1 MRADDAPGLRQ
12 HRDTRRGGRPWWH
25 RLRPTGSL
33 KDLVETHES
42 VGVPWFGEDPD
53 ATDRLVRDGRRGE
66 PPSAGASPAPAP
78 GGAGRDAHVAAPRPP
93 NGGPY
98 AGPVADASPGGRI
111 WTGRWRARRPRRAAH
126 DSLEQRSLFGEIL
139 DWMFAPLLLL
149 WPLSVA
155 VTFLIARSLADAPF
169 DRALDDRTEALAQQ
183 VRVASER
190 VVVTLPRAARDFLAA
205 DEEDVVY
212 FQVVG
217 ARGKVVAGEA
227 DLPRPGL
234 YDFPVPG
241 KVKLRTATYRG
252 DQVRIGYLYIDV
264 GAGEEMEPVLV
275 QVAETLDK
283 RTRLANEIIKGVIF
297 PQFMILPVAVMLV
310 WFGLSRGL
318 SPLKSLQRRIR
329 DRDPDDVSPI
339 DPRGAPEEIAPLV
352 DAFNDLL
359 DRQNAI
365 VGAQKRFIADA
376 AHQMK
381 TPLAGLRTQT
391 ELAMRE
397 HDPVEL
403 HRALQQIA
411 RGSQRAA
418 HLVSQLLALARTEN
432 QREGASLEPLDLDA
446 FAREA
451 VSDWVPTAIERGI
464 DLGYETQRAQ
474 WDGDGRDASSR
485 IAGHPLLLR
494 ELANNL
500 IDNALRYTPRGGT
513 VTVRVVAAGRRVLL
527 EVEDSGPGIAE
538 AERGLVFERF
548 YRVLGTGVDGSGLG
562 LPIVREI
569 ATQHGATIE
578 VDDARPEET
587 PPGAR
592 FTVVFAVLPG

>member
-1 MRADDAPGLRQ
+1 VEAARRPPAGVQRAPAGVRHAASTQAAAHEPGLR
-12 HRDTRRGGRPWWH
+12 
-25 RLRPTGSL
+25 
-33 KDLVETHES
+33 
-42 VGVPWFGEDPD
+42 
-53 ATDRLVRDGRRGE
+53 DG
-66 PPSAGASPAPAP
+66 AP
-78 GGAGRDAHVAAPRPP
+78 
-93 NGGPY
+93 
-98 AGPVADASPGGRI
+98 PVAPPATEAEAATGGRI
-111 WTGRWRARRPRRAAH
+111 WTGRWRARRPRRAAAE
-126 DSLEQRSLFGEIL
+126 SLEQRSLFGEIL
-139 DWMFAPLLLL
+139 DFMFAPLLLL

-217 ARGKVVAGEA
+217 SRGKVIAGEA

-234 YDFPVPG
+234 YDFPIPG
-241 KVKLRTATYRG
+241 KVKLRTAAYRG
-252 DQVRIGYLYIDV
+252 DQVRIGYMYIDV
-264 GAGEEMEPVLV
+264 GEGEELEPVLI

-283 RTRLANEIIKGVIF
+283 RSRLANEIIKGVIF

-318 SPLKSLQRRIR
+318 APLKSLQRRIR

-339 DPRGAPEEIAPLV
+339 DPRRAPEEIAPLV

-359 DRQNAI
+359 ERQNAI
-365 VGAQKRFIADA
+365 VAAQKRFIADA

-397 HDPVEL
+397 RDPAEL
-403 HRALQQIA
+403 RRSLVQIA
-411 RGSQRAA
+411 RSTQRAA
-418 HLVSQLLALARTEN
+418 HVVSQLLALARTEN
-432 QREGASLEPLDLDA
+432 LRDVATLQPLDLEA
-446 FAREA
+446 LARQV
-451 VSDWVPTAIERGI
+451 VSDWVPAAIERGI
-464 DLGYETQRAQ
+464 DLGYESQRAQ
-474 WDGDGRDASSR
+474 WDGDGRDASAR

-494 ELANNL
+494 ELMNNL
-500 IDNALRYTPRGGT
+500 IDNGLRYTPREGS
-513 VTVRVVAAGRRVLL
+513 VTVRIVADGRRVLL
-527 EVEDSGPGIAE
+527 EVEDSGPGIPGT
-538 AERGLVFERF
+538 ERALVFERF

-569 ATQHGATIE
+569 ASQHGASVE
-578 VDDARPEET
+578 VDDARPGEA

-592 FTVVFAVLPG
+592 FTVAFPALDG

>member
-1 MRADDAPGLRQ
+1 
-12 HRDTRRGGRPWWH
+12 
-25 RLRPTGSL
+25 
-33 KDLVETHES
+33 
-42 VGVPWFGEDPD
+42 VPWFGEDPE
-53 ATDRLVRDGRRGE
+53 ATAPLRRAAAPE
-66 PPSAGASPAPAP
+66 PERAAP
-78 GGAGRDAHVAAPRPP
+78 GRDA
-93 NGGPY
+93 GGPSPRGE
-98 AGPVADASPGGRI
+98 APPVGTGAANASRT
-111 WTGRWRARRPRRAAH
+111 WAGRWRVRRPQRAVP

-155 VTFLIARSLADAPF
+155 VTFVIARSLADAPF
-169 DRALDDRTEALAQQ
+169 DRALDDRTETLAQQ
-183 VRVASER
+183 VRVAGER
-190 VVVTLPRAARDFLAA
+190 IVVVRPRAARDFLAT
-205 DEEDVVY
+205 DEEDAVY

-217 ARGKVVAGEA
+217 ARGKVIAGEV
-227 DLPRPGL
+227 DLPAPSL
-234 YDFPVPG
+234 YDYPVPG
-241 KVKLRTATYRG
+241 KVRLRTASYRA

-264 GAGEEMEPVLV
+264 GVGEEMEPVLI

-297 PQFMILPVAVMLV
+297 PQFMILPIAMILV

-318 SPLKSLQRRIR
+318 SPLKSMQRRIR

-365 VGAQKRFIADA
+365 VAAQKRFIADA

-432 QREGASLEPLDLDA
+432 QRDGTPLEPLDLDR
-446 FAREA
+446 FAREV
-451 VSDWVPTAIERGI
+451 VSDWVPAAIERGI
-464 DLGYETQRAQ
+464 DLGYETQCAQ
-474 WDGDGRDASSR
+474 WYADERDASAL
-485 IAGHPLLLR
+485 IAGHALLLR

-500 IDNALRYTPRGGT
+500 IDNALRYTPRDGA
-513 VTVRVVAAGRRVLL
+513 VTVRVVADGRRVLL
-527 EVEDSGPGIAE
+527 EVEDSGPGIPE
-538 AERGLVFERF
+538 AERELVFERF

-578 VDDARPEET
+578 VDDARPGEV
-587 PPGAR
+587 PPGTR
-592 FTVVFAVLPG
+592 FTVTFAVLPG

>member
-1 MRADDAPGLRQ
+1 MSPPASARRQGAPPPRTPL
-12 HRDTRRGGRPWWH
+12 PA
-25 RLRPTGSL
+25 GSP
-33 KDLVETHES
+33 ET
-42 VGVPWFGEDPD
+42 PPAEDE
-53 ATDRLVRDGRRGE
+53 TSRTW
-66 PPSAGASPAPAP
+66 GA
-78 GGAGRDAHVAAPRPP
+78 
-93 NGGPY
+93 
-98 AGPVADASPGGRI
+98 
-111 WTGRWRARRPRRAAH
+111 RWRPRRARRVRRPYLDPA
-126 DSLEQRSLFGEIL
+126 EQRSLFGEIL

-183 VRVASER
+183 VRVAAER
-190 VVVTLPRAARDFLAA
+190 VVVVMPRAARDFLAA
-205 DEEDVVY
+205 EDEDVVY

-217 ARGKVVAGEA
+217 ARGKVIAGEA
-227 DLPRPGL
+227 DLPAPGL

-241 KVKLRTATYRG
+241 KVRLRTTAFRG

-264 GAGEEMEPVLV
+264 GAGEEMEPVLI

-365 VGAQKRFIADA
+365 VAAQKRFIADA

-397 HDPVEL
+397 LDPVEL
-403 HRALQQIA
+403 HRALQQIG
-411 RGSQRAA
+411 RSSQRAA

-432 QREGASLEPLDLDA
+432 QRDGTPLEPLDLDR
-446 FAREA
+446 FAREV
-451 VSDWVPTAIERGI
+451 VSDWVPAAIERGI

-474 WDGDGRDASSR
+474 WDADGRDASALV
-485 IAGHPLLLR
+485 AGHALLLR

-500 IDNALRYTPRGGT
+500 IDNALRYTPRDGT
-513 VTVRVVAAGRRVLL
+513 VTVRVVADGRRVLL

-538 AERGLVFERF
+538 AERDLVFERF

-578 VDDARPEET
+578 VDDARPGEI
-587 PPGAR
+587 PPGTR
-592 FTVVFAVLPG
+592 FTVTFAVLPG

>member
-1 MRADDAPGLRQ
+1 MR
-12 HRDTRRGGRPWWH
+12 
-25 RLRPTGSL
+25 
-33 KDLVETHES
+33 DLFETNES
-42 VGVPWFGEDPD
+42 VGVPWFGADPD
-53 ATDRLVRDGRRGE
+53 AAAAPVRDRGRGGAPFA
-66 PPSAGASPAPAP
+66 PPPAAPDAARPAP
-78 GGAGRDAHVAAPRPP
+78 GAGAGRAAPSPP
-93 NGGPY
+93 GVERFSADDAGG
-98 AGPVADASPGGRI
+98 ASGGRI
-111 WTGRWRARRPRRAAH
+111 WTGRWRTRRPRRAVA

-169 DRALDDRTEALAQQ
+169 DRALDERTEALAQQ

-190 VVVTLPRAARDFLAA
+190 VVLTLPRAARDFLGAE
-205 DEEDVVY
+205 DEDVVY

-217 ARGKVVAGEA
+217 ARGKVIAGEA

-234 YDFPVPG
+234 YDFPIPG
-241 KVKLRTATYRG
+241 QVRLRTQTYRG
-252 DQVRIGYLYIDV
+252 DQFRIGYLYIDV
-264 GAGEEMEPVLV
+264 GIGEDMEPVLV

-283 RTRLANEIIKGVIF
+283 RSRLANEIIKGVIV

-339 DPRGAPEEIAPLV
+339 DPRGAPEEITPLV

-359 DRQNAI
+359 ERQNTI
-365 VGAQKRFIADA
+365 VAAQKRFIADA

-411 RGSQRAA
+411 RGSQRAT

-432 QREGASLEPLDLDA
+432 PREGASLEPIELGA
-446 FAREA
+446 FAREV
-451 VSDWVPTAIERGI
+451 VSEWVPTAIERGI
-464 DLGYETQRAQ
+464 DLGFETGHSQQ
-474 WDGDGRDASSR
+474 DDDGRAARSW
-485 IAGHPLLLR
+485 ILGQPLLLR

-513 VTVRVVAAGRRVLL
+513 VTVRVLDDGLRVLL
-527 EVEDSGPGIAE
+527 EVEDSGPGISE
-538 AERGLVFERF
+538 AERDLVFERF

-578 VDDARPEET
+578 VDDARPGQT
-587 PPGAR
+587 PPGAL
-592 FTVVFAVLPG
+592 FTVAFPALQR

>member
-1 MRADDAPGLRQ
+1 M
-12 HRDTRRGGRPWWH
+12 
-25 RLRPTGSL
+25 PTG
-33 KDLVETHES
+33 
-42 VGVPWFGEDPD
+42 
-53 ATDRLVRDGRRGE
+53 
-66 PPSAGASPAPAP
+66 PS
-78 GGAGRDAHVAAPRPP
+78 
-93 NGGPY
+93 
-98 AGPVADASPGGRI
+98 
-111 WTGRWRARRPRRAAH
+111 
-126 DSLEQRSLFGEIL
+126 EQRSLFGEIL

-155 VTFLIARSLADAPF
+155 VTFVIARSLADAPF

-183 VRVASER
+183 VRVAAER
-190 VVVTLPRAARDFLAA
+190 VVVILPRAARDFLAA
-205 DEEDVVY
+205 DEDDVVY

-217 ARGKVVAGEA
+217 ARGKVIAGDA
-227 DLPRPGL
+227 DLPRPRL

-241 KVKLRTATYRG
+241 KVRLRTTPFRG
-252 DQVRIGYLYIDV
+252 EDVRIGYLYIDV
-264 GAGEEMEPVLV
+264 GEGEEMEPVLV

-318 SPLKSLQRRIR
+318 APLKSLQRRIR
-329 DRDPDDVSPI
+329 DRAPDDPSPI

-359 DRQNAI
+359 SRQNAT
-365 VGAQKRFIADA
+365 VAAQKRFIADA

-381 TPLAGLRTQT
+381 TPLAGLRTQA

-397 HDPVEL
+397 QDPAEL
-403 HRALQQIA
+403 RRALEQIG
-411 RGSQRAA
+411 RGSQRTA

-432 QREGASLEPLDLDA
+432 LRDVATLEPLDLDA
-446 FAREA
+446 LARDV

-464 DLGYETQRAQ
+464 DLGYESRRAQ
-474 WDGDGRDASSR
+474 WDGDGGDASAR

-494 ELANNL
+494 EAMNNL
-500 IDNALRYTPRGGT
+500 IDNALRYTPREGA
-513 VTVRVVAAGRRVLL
+513 VTVRVVADGHRVML
-527 EVEDSGPGIAE
+527 EVEDSGPGIPE
-538 AERGLVFERF
+538 AERDLVFERF

-569 ATQHGATIE
+569 AMQHGATIE
-578 VDDARPEET
+578 VDDARPGEEA
-587 PPGAR
+587 PGAR
-592 FTVVFAVLPG
+592 FTVTFPGLER

>member
-1 MRADDAPGLRQ
+1 MWPSGNV
-12 HRDTRRGGRPWWH
+12 RD
-25 RLRPTGSL
+25 LI
-33 KDLVETHES
+33 ETHER
-42 VGVPWFGEDPD
+42 VGVPWFGGGRGAAD
-53 ATDRLVRDGRRGE
+53 ATDRSPRRRRPPGAPAVPTPTVRTRDPLADAAALRAPG
-66 PPSAGASPAPAP
+66 PAPAT
-78 GGAGRDAHVAAPRPP
+78 DAAE
-93 NGGPY
+93 GSG
-98 AGPVADASPGGRI
+98 I
-111 WTGRWRARRPRRAAH
+111 WTGRWRARRPRRAAP

>member
-1 MRADDAPGLRQ
+1 V
-12 HRDTRRGGRPWWH
+12 RRGGAPWWA
-25 RLRPTGSL
+25 RLRPRGSL
-33 KDLVETHES
+33 LDLIETRERVHA
-42 VGVPWFGEDPD
+42 PWFGDD
-53 ATDRLVRDGRRGE
+53 ADTGPLIEAGRRGA
-66 PPSAGASPAPAP
+66 SGARRVPQGGTAA
-78 GGAGRDAHVAAPRPP
+78 GGARRRD
-93 NGGPY
+93 GT
-98 AGPVADASPGGRI
+98 GPVGTDAETAGGGRI
-111 WTGRWRARRPRRAAH
+111 WTGRWRQPRRPAPERV
-126 DSLEQRSLFGEIL
+126 EQRSLFGEIL
-139 DWMFAPLLLL
+139 DFMFAPLLLL

-183 VRVASER
+183 VLVASER
-190 VVVTLPRAARDFLAA
+190 VVVELPRAARDFLAT

-217 ARGKVVAGEA
+217 SRGKVVAGEA

-234 YDFPVPG
+234 YDFPIPG
-241 KVKLRTATYRG
+241 QVRLRTATFRG
-252 DQVRIGYLYIDV
+252 DQVRIGYMYIDV
-264 GAGEEMEPVLV
+264 GEGEEMEPVLI

-297 PQFMILPVAVMLV
+297 PQFMILPVAVLLV

-318 SPLKSLQRRIR
+318 APLKSLQRRIR

-339 DPRGAPEEIAPLV
+339 DPRRAPEEIAPLV

-359 DRQNAI
+359 ERQNAI
-365 VGAQKRFIADA
+365 VAAQKRFIADA

-397 HDPVEL
+397 RDPAEL
-403 HRALQQIA
+403 RRSLAQIA
-411 RGSQRAA
+411 ASTDRAA

-432 QREGASLEPLDLDA
+432 LRESATLGPLELDA
-446 FAREA
+446 FAREV
-451 VSDWVPTAIERGI
+451 VSDWVPAAIELGI
-464 DLGYETQRAQ
+464 DLGYESQRAQ
-474 WDGDGRDASSR
+474 WDGDGHEASAR

-494 ELANNL
+494 ELMNNL
-500 IDNALRYTPRGGT
+500 IDNALRYTPRGGS
-513 VTVRVVAAGRRVLL
+513 VTVRVVADGRRVLL
-527 EVEDSGPGIAE
+527 EVEDSGPGIPDG
-538 AERGLVFERF
+538 ERDLVFERF

-569 ATQHGATIE
+569 AAQHGATVE
-578 VDDARPEET
+578 VDDARPGET
-587 PPGAR
+587 PPGAQ
-592 FTVVFAVLPG
+592 FTVSFPVRG